1 LKRDGSKK
9 FFCVQKSC
17 QLRIKDD
24 GRLETDFRNTKTK
37 EIRKKK
43 KQVIQR
49 NLSKNSFLDG
59 KTLKKEKKEN
69 SFLIIR

>member
-1 LKRDGSKK
+1 MGRKI
-9 FFCVQKSC
+9 FCVQKSC

-24 GRLETDFRNTKTK
+24 GRLKTDFRNTKKNK

-59 KTLKKEKKEN
+59 KTLKKKKEKKEN